1 MVVSPNIYLCNCSST
16 VRACV
21 CPLNRKLL
29 SIMRNMKATRR
40 GGGGWDSICMWGAL
54 IGDSYPFLRIS
65 FEGCCVGENN
75 DGMEMLGK
83 GEAKGRES
91 FLLSSPANG

>member
-29 SIMRNMKATRR
+29 SIMRNMKATK
-40 GGGGWDSICMWGAL
+40 W
-54 IGDSYPFLRIS
+54 
-65 FEGCCVGENN
+65 EGEGVGTLFVY
-75 DGMEMLGK
+75 GV
-83 GEAKGRES
+83 
-91 FLLSSPANG
+91 F